1 MCMCVCGI
9 GMDGHTA
16 QSDGRTALHFASF
29 FGHVEVVKAQLA
41 AGADPKAVDV
51 RAHVVGW

>member
-1 MCMCVCGI
+1 MYMCGI

-16 QSDGRTALHFASF
+16 QSHGQTALHNASF
-29 FGHVEVVKAQLA
+29 WGHAEVVKALLA

-51 RAHVVGW
+51 RARVVGW